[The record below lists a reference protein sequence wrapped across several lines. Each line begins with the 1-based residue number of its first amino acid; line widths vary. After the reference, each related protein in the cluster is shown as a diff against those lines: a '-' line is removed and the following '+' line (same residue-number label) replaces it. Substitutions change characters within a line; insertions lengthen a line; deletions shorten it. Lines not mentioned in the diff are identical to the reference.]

1 MARGESGLPGMGFR
15 SLVWETGNT
24 FVFLCRTRSSYK
36 RWNNIASEHIKHD
49 CYFVG
54 KYLNNMHTNGA
65 LVQYLLGNKPHETYL
80 RLSLLHCL

>member
-1 MARGESGLPGMGFR
+1 MDCLEWDSGHWYGKLEIR
-15 SLVWETGNT
+15 SYFFAELDPLIKDGII
-24 FVFLCRTRSSYK
+24 LRQ
-36 RWNNIASEHIKHD
+36 NILNMIAI
-49 CYFVG
+49 FVG